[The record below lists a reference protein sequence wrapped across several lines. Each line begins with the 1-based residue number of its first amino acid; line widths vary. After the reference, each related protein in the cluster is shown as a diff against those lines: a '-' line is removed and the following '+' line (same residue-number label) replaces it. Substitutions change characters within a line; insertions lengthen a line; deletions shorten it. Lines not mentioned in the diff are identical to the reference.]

1 MQTHDDRDYI
11 THFRDEWLK
20 SLDEKAD
27 RMKAAGQSKITG
39 GEEGEQPLA
48 EWQHKGVTC
57 RHMPPDEH
65 GILRI
70 SIGGG
75 TETPVDVNYCVFRGN
90 RGHCIDLLRKA
101 LRAMES
107 R

>member
-1 MQTHDDRDYI
+1 MQSHDDADFSD
-11 THFRDEWLK
+11 FRNTWLK
-20 SLDEKAD
+20 SLEDKAD
-27 RMKAAGQSKITG
+27 RMQAAGQSKITG
-39 GEEGEQPLA
+39 GDDGEKPMA
-48 EWQHKGVTC
+48 EWQHKTIHC

-75 TETPVDVNYCVFRGN
+75 QDTPVELNYCVFRGN

-101 LRAMES
+101 LKAMES

>member
-1 MQTHDDRDYI
+1 MQTHDDREFSE
-11 THFRDEWLK
+11 FRRKWLE
-20 SLDEKAD
+20 SLEAKAD
-27 RMKAAGQSKITG
+27 KMRAAGQSKITG
-39 GEEGEQPLA
+39 GDEGENPLA
-48 EWQHKGVTC
+48 EWEHKGILC

-70 SIGGG
+70 SVGGG
-75 TETPVDVNYCVFRGN
+75 QDTPVEVNYCVFRGN

-101 LRAMES
+101 LKAMES

>member
-1 MQTHDDRDYI
+1 MQSHNDQDFMQ
-11 THFRDEWLK
+11 FRKEWLE
-20 SLDEKAD
+20 SLESKAD
-27 RMKAAGQSKITG
+27 RMAAAGQSKIAG

-48 EWQHKGVTC
+48 EWQHKGVCC

-75 TETPVDVNYCVFRGN
+75 QDTPIELNYCVFRGN

-101 LRAMES
+101 LKAMEA

>member
-1 MQTHDDRDYI
+1 MQTHEDAD
-11 THFRDEWLK
+11 FKNEWLK
-20 SLDEKAD
+20 SLEEKAN
-27 RMKAAGQSKITG
+27 RMHAAGESKITG
-39 GEEGEQPLA
+39 GDKGEEALS
-48 EWQHKGVTC
+48 EWQFKSVHV

-70 SIGGG
+70 SVGGG
-75 TETPVDVNYCVFRGN
+75 TDTPIELNYCTFRGN

-101 LRAMES
+101 LKAMES

>member
-1 MQTHDDRDYI
+1 MQTHDDRDY
-11 THFRDEWLK
+11 HSDFRTRWLD
-20 SLDEKAD
+20 SLEAKAD
-27 RMKAAGQSKITG
+27 RMQAAGQSKITG
-39 GEEGEQPLA
+39 GDDGEQPLA
-48 EWQHKGVTC
+48 EWQHKSVQV

-75 TETPVDVNYCVFRGN
+75 QDTPVELNYCVFRGN

-101 LRAMES
+101 LKAMEA